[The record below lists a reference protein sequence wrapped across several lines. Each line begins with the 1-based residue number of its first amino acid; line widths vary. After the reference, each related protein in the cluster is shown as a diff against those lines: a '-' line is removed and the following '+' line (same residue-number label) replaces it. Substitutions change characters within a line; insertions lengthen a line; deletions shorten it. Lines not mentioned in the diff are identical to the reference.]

1 MQVPEQQMSQ
11 YAWGYKNDQPI
22 RVSAGMLDAEAY
34 GVKSSS
40 SDMLK
45 FLDIQIHPQKLKQPL
60 RAAVET
66 THVGYFKVGAMTQG
80 LGWEQYAYAAFIP
93 QQKIGILM
101 LANTNFPNEAR
112 ITASYHVMQQ
122 LLQKNTAQ

>member
-1 MQVPEQQMSQ
+1 MV
-11 YAWGYKNDQPI
+11 AKDQ
-22 RVSAGMLDAEAY
+22 RWY
-34 GVKSSS
+34 GTTIFKSKHWFDGVYHGISIEKT
-40 SDMLK
+40 L
-45 FLDIQIHPQKLKQPL
+45 FWIQLHPQKLKQPL

-66 THVGYFKVGAMTQG
+66 THVGYFQVGAMTQG

-93 QQKIGILM
+93 QQKIGIVM